1 MSTRRFRPMFESLQS
16 RITPSSFFTTISET
30 APPTESTN
38 IVTVLEGAF
47 EPETN
52 AVRRDSEDPYI

>member
-1 MSTRRFRPMFESLQS
+1 MFESLQS
-16 RITPSSFFTTISET
+16 RITPSSFFTTIAET

-38 IVTVLEGAF
+38 IATVLEGAF

-52 AVRRDSEDPYI
+52 AVRRDSEDAYI